1 MVSISE
7 GSFLMGS
14 ENGFDNERPAHR
26 VWLDAFLIGLYPV
39 TNGEYRRFV
48 EETGALQPPFWSEAM
63 FCDLEKPVVGIT
75 WDEARRYCDWL
86 SGATGKPFRLP
97 TEAEWECAARGGLE
111 QNTYPW
117 GDEHPL
123 ERPYPGC
130 DVENG
135 GPARVGQ
142 YEPNGF
148 GLYEMSE
155 GVHEWCSDFYNS
167 SYYYTSPERNPQGPP
182 SGKRRVSRGG
192 SWRHR
197 VKFSRCSAR
206 SSLDPS
212 FRYADYGFRVAMS
225 NGSSKSWNRTED
237 ESREEAQGR
246 RV

>member
-1 MVSISE
+1 
-7 GSFLMGS
+7 MGS

-135 GPARVGQ
+135 GPARVTHPITTRRRKGTRRAPLPGNEGSHAGAPGVTASNSAGARLAAPWTHLSDTRTMASAWPCLMDHPRVGTGQ
-142 YEPNGF
+142 KMN
-148 GLYEMSE
+148 LA
-155 GVHEWCSDFYNS
+155 
-167 SYYYTSPERNPQGPP
+167 
-182 SGKRRVSRGG
+182 KRRRDAEFDRKRDRDNRGRVSSATLRLGG
-192 SWRHR
+192 RIETGI
-197 VKFSRCSAR
+197 
-206 SSLDPS
+206 PT
-212 FRYADYGFRVAMS
+212 G
-225 NGSSKSWNRTED
+225 
-237 ESREEAQGR
+237 
-246 RV
+246 